1 MMRDRWQKL
10 LERFSA
16 LSLRERWLVVIALV
30 AVAYQAADLL
40 ILERQFGEIERL
52 NKQVAQDNAAI
63 VRLNSELNMLS
74 QRALDDPNKRL
85 RVQIEDSRS
94 EVQRLQARLQE
105 AAEELISPQDMAR
118 LLEQM
123 LVQQEQLTMLRLQTL
138 EVEPLLNRP
147 GGESD
152 VVGKVQA
159 GLHRH
164 GFSLEFS
171 GGYLATLNYLEAL
184 ERLPWRFFWD
194 SVDYEVMEYPQS
206 IVRLKLYTLSLSED
220 WIGV

>member
-1 MMRDRWQKL
+1 MMRDRWRKL

-16 LSLRERWLVVIALV
+16 LSLRERWLIVIALV

-52 NKQVAQDNAAI
+52 NNQVAQDNAAI

-85 RVQIEDSRS
+85 RGQIEGSRS
-94 EVQRLQARLQE
+94 EVQRLQARLHE

-138 EVEPLLNRP
+138 EVVPLLNRQ

-171 GGYLATLNYLEAL
+171 GGYLATLDYLETL

-194 SVDYEVMEYPQS
+194 SVDYEVVEYPQS

>member
-1 MMRDRWQKL
+1 MRDRWQKL
-10 LERFSA
+10 MQRFSA
-16 LSLRERWLVVIALV
+16 LSSRERWLVVIALV

-40 ILERQFGEIERL
+40 VLERQFGEIERL

-85 RVQIEDSRS
+85 RRQIEDSRS

-105 AAEELISPQDMAR
+105 AAAQLISPQDMAR

-123 LVQQEQLTMLRLQTL
+123 LIQQGQLTMLRLQTL
-138 EVEPLLNRP
+138 DVQPLLNGDRDEA
-147 GGESD
+147 GG
-152 VVGKVQA
+152 VGEYQT

-164 GFSLEFS
+164 GFALEFS
-171 GGYLATLNYLEAL
+171 GGYLATLNYLQAL

-194 SVDYEVMEYPQS
+194 SVDYEVQEYPQS

>member
-1 MMRDRWQKL
+1 MRDRWQKL

-16 LSLRERWLVVIALV
+16 LTTRERWLVVIALV

-63 VRLNSELNMLS
+63 SRLNSELNMLS

-85 RVQIEDSRS
+85 RSQIEGSRS

-123 LVQQEQLTMLRLQTL
+123 LIQQEQLTMLRLQTL
-138 EVEPLLNRP
+138 EVEPLLSRQRS
-147 GGESD
+147 ESG
-152 VVGKVQA
+152 VVGKAQA

-171 GGYLATLNYLEAL
+171 GGYLATLNYLQAL

-194 SVDYEVMEYPQS
+194 SVDYEVLEYPQS

>member
-1 MMRDRWQKL
+1 MMRDRWRKL

-16 LSLRERWLVVIALV
+16 LNSRERWLIVIALV

-52 NKQVAQDNAAI
+52 NNQVAQDNAAI

-85 RVQIEDSRS
+85 RRQIEGSRS

-138 EVEPLLNRP
+138 EVVPLLNRQ

-171 GGYLATLNYLEAL
+171 GGYLATLDYLEAL

-194 SVDYEVMEYPQS
+194 SVDYEVVEYPQS

>member
-1 MMRDRWQKL
+1 MRDRWRKL
-10 LERFSA
+10 MERFSA
-16 LSLRERWLVVIALV
+16 LSSRERWLVVIALV

-40 ILERQFGEIERL
+40 VLERQFGEIERL

-85 RVQIEDSRS
+85 RRQIEDSRL

-105 AAEELISPQDMAR
+105 AAAQLVSPQDMAR

-123 LVQQEQLTMLRLQTL
+123 LIQQGQLTMLRLQTL
-138 EVEPLLNRP
+138 DVQPLLNRDRDEP
-147 GGESD
+147 GGVSQF
-152 VVGKVQA
+152 QA

-164 GFSLEFS
+164 GFALEFS
-171 GGYLATLNYLEAL
+171 GGYLATLNYLQAL

-194 SVDYEVMEYPQS
+194 SVDYEVQEYPQS

>member
-1 MMRDRWQKL
+1 MRDKWQRL

-16 LSLRERWLVVIALV
+16 LSSRERWLIVIALV
-30 AVAYQAADLL
+30 AVAYQAADFL
-40 ILERQFGEIERL
+40 ILDRQFGEIERL
-52 NKQVAQDNAAI
+52 NRQVAQDNAAI
-63 VRLNSELNMLS
+63 SRLNNELNMLS

-85 RVQIEDSRS
+85 RRQIEDSRA
-94 EVQRLQARLQE
+94 EVQRLQVRLEE
-105 AAEELISPQDMAR
+105 AASELISPQDMAR

-123 LVQQEQLTMLRLQTL
+123 LVQQQQLTMLRLQTL
-138 EVEPLLNRP
+138 DVQPLLTAKEDEAD
-147 GGESD
+147 GAVEM
-152 VVGKVQA
+152 QA
-159 GLHRH
+159 RLHRH
-164 GFSLEFS
+164 GFALEFS
-171 GGYLATLNYLEAL
+171 GGYLATLDYLQAL

>member
-1 MMRDRWQKL
+1 MRDRWQKL
-10 LERFSA
+10 MQRFSA
-16 LSLRERWLVVIALV
+16 LSSRERWLIVIALV

-40 ILERQFGEIERL
+40 VLERQFGEIERL
-52 NKQVAQDNAAI
+52 NRQVAQDNAAI

-85 RVQIEDSRS
+85 RRQIEDSRS

-105 AAEELISPQDMAR
+105 AASQLISPQDMAR

-138 EVEPLLNRP
+138 DVQPLLNRDRDEP
-147 GGESD
+147 VGVGEMR
-152 VVGKVQA
+152 A

-164 GFSLEFS
+164 GFALEFS
-171 GGYLATLNYLEAL
+171 GGYLATLNYLQAL

-194 SVDYEVMEYPQS
+194 SVDYEVLEYPQS

>member
-1 MMRDRWQKL
+1 MRDRWQKL
-10 LERFSA
+10 MQRFSA
-16 LSLRERWLVVIALV
+16 LSSRERWLVVIALV

-40 ILERQFGEIERL
+40 VLERQFGEIERL

-85 RVQIEDSRS
+85 RRQIEDSRS

-105 AAEELISPQDMAR
+105 AAAQLISPQDMAR

-123 LVQQEQLTMLRLQTL
+123 LIQQGQLTMLRLQTL
-138 EVEPLLNRP
+138 DVQPLLNGDRDEA
-147 GGESD
+147 GG
-152 VVGKVQA
+152 VGEYQA

-164 GFSLEFS
+164 GFALEFS
-171 GGYLATLNYLEAL
+171 GGYLATLNYLQAL

-194 SVDYEVMEYPQS
+194 SVDYEVQEYPQS